1 MIPTWQIV
9 GLIILSLI
17 GLALGVYSA
26 PNSFAYL
33 SLTGQCAQEP
43 VPVACRTRFS
53 GTR

>member
-17 GLALGVYSA
+17 GLAVGVYSA

-33 SLTGQCAQEP
+33 SLTGQCAGAGAGGVSDE
-43 VPVACRTRFS
+43 V
-53 GTR
+53 